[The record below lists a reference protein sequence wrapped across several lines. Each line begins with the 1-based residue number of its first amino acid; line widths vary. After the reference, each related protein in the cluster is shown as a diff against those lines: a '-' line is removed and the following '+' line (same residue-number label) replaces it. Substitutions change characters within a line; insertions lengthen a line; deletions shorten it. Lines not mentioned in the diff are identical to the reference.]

1 MSKSRDFAVTG
12 GQLHEGAP
20 TLRRKPLSIQTKL
33 QHQQQQ
39 QQQQQQKQIRD
50 ANETKTQ
57 LKRSSAMRKTVRFT
71 PSTNLGSEKDE
82 VSPKEPADT
91 DIFTQSPHA
100 SRGSVSSI
108 DFPDHLRPILP
119 IEMEQTTVE
128 ILQPVTYSP
137 DSPGNID
144 ERITAAI
151 KTGIIRSDTVRHKVG
166 VLEYSH
172 RALPQV
178 PQVPQNPQA
187 GRNEGAELQID
198 TESHKRNLSTSSV
211 TDQPRRKKTGSSGSR
226 EIYFTP
232 TDVNSTRIFLS
243 SPLNSP
249 TLPLEFGGESEDD
262 LPTPRA
268 TVAASLTR
276 PPSAIF
282 VGQSLDE
289 AEAKHGDVKD
299 KPEDTLEQ
307 EQSPRQAAIQITPE
321 QLDKLVVALA
331 QSKLVRKHLSKDWF
345 DLEGVPDSDSIVSS
359 FSDVSLPTLTSASSL
374 YSRQNTDSPPLN
386 DGAQPPRYSLEDPHL
401 EQAKREITHA
411 PRTSGGILICDPKIY
426 GTPAKF
432 ASIVHK
438 SALGSRTFL
447 TAPDSSEVECS
458 LRVAPASSANANVRV
473 FLTCVNQIVDRKSG
487 KQASILSA
495 EIDVTERIAKAAL
508 SELAEGT
515 SILVEDIGICASPTA
530 TTTVT
535 KRPSSITPDVRSSI
549 LSSNS
554 SLIDWLAIADDLQAR
569 DQIASMIETAVSVLH
584 NLSSETASPCTH
596 DLLIHLSRL
605 ADQHHDLLILR
616 PTSYHADGIMPH
628 TIKIPHCS
636 RRIFEDWYTDPRGS
650 QAGEKIG
657 ESQAARMF
665 QRGIVTSVAKRARE
679 KESFKIEVFWEKGG
693 RMRQVLRIVPMA
705 GGEDGEERIWCC
717 FVLGERDL
725 SE

>member
-1 MSKSRDFAVTG
+1 MSKSRDFAVTR
-12 GQLHEGAP
+12 GQLHESAP
-20 TLRRKPLSIQTKL
+20 SLRRQPLSIQTKL
-33 QHQQQQ
+33 QQQQQ
-39 QQQQQQKQIRD
+39 QNQISD

-82 VSPKEPADT
+82 VSPHEPAET

-100 SRGSVSSI
+100 SRGSVSSV

-178 PQVPQNPQA
+178 PQVAQA

-198 TESHKRNLSTSSV
+198 NESHKRNLSTSSV

-249 TLPLEFGGESEDD
+249 TLPLEFAGESEDD

-268 TVAASLTR
+268 TVAASATR

-282 VGQSLDE
+282 VGQSVDE
-289 AEAKHGDVKD
+289 GEAKHGDVVHKL
-299 KPEDTLEQ
+299 EDTPEQ
-307 EQSPRQAAIQITPE
+307 NQSPRQPAIQITPE
-321 QLDKLVVALA
+321 QLDRLVVALA

-374 YSRQNTDSPPLN
+374 YSRQNTNSPSVSNGIEL
-386 DGAQPPRYSLEDPHL
+386 PRYSLEDPHL
-401 EQAKREITHA
+401 EQAKRDIPHA

-458 LRVAPASSANANVRV
+458 LRVAPASPGNANVRV

-487 KQASILSA
+487 KQASILST

-515 SILVEDIGICASPTA
+515 SVRVEDIAICTSPTA
-530 TTTVT
+530 TTTAT
-535 KRPSSITPDVRSSI
+535 KPPSSITPDVRSSI

-554 SLIDWLAIADDLQAR
+554 SLIDWLAIADDFQAR
-569 DQIASMIETAVSVLH
+569 DQITSMIETAVSVLH

-665 QRGIVTSVAKRARE
+665 QRGIVTSVAKRAGE

-693 RMRQVLRIVPMA
+693 RMRQVLRIVPMV

>member
-1 MSKSRDFAVTG
+1 MSTSRDFAVVTR
-12 GQLHEGAP
+12 GQLHESSP
-20 TLRRKPLSIQTKL
+20 TLRRQPLSIQTKL
-33 QHQQQQ
+33 RHQQQQ
-39 QQQQQQKQIRD
+39 AQKQISD
-50 ANETKTQ
+50 ANETKSQ

-71 PSTNLGSEKDE
+71 PSTSLGSEKDE
-82 VSPKEPADT
+82 VSPQEPADT
-91 DIFTQSPHA
+91 DIFTRSPHA
-100 SRGSVSSI
+100 SHGSVSSI

-119 IEMEQTTVE
+119 SAMEQTCVE

-178 PQVPQNPQA
+178 PQAPQA
-187 GRNEGAELQID
+187 GRNEGAGLQID
-198 TESHKRNLSTSSV
+198 TESHKRNLSTSSA

-249 TLPLEFGGESEDD
+249 TLPLEVDGESEDD

-282 VGQSLDE
+282 VGRSVDE

-299 KPEDTLEQ
+299 KPENTPEQ
-307 EQSPRQAAIQITPE
+307 SQSPRQTAIQITPE
-321 QLDKLVVALA
+321 QLDRLIVALA

-345 DLEGVPDSDSIVSS
+345 DLEGVPDTDSIVSS
-359 FSDVSLPTLTSASSL
+359 FSHVSLPTLTSASSL
-374 YSRQNTDSPPLN
+374 YSRQNTDSPPVS
-386 DGAQPPRYSLEDPHL
+386 DGAEPPRYSLEDPHL
-401 EQAKREITHA
+401 EQAKGEIPHA
-411 PRTSGGILICDPKIY
+411 PRTSGGLLICDPKIY

-432 ASIVHK
+432 ASVVHK

-473 FLTCVNQIVDRKSG
+473 FLTCVCQIVDRKSG

-495 EIDVTERIAKAAL
+495 EIDVTERIVKAAL

-515 SILVEDIGICASPTA
+515 SVRVEDIAICASPTTAA
-530 TTTVT
+530 TTT
-535 KRPSSITPDVRSSI
+535 KCPSITPDVRSSI

-596 DLLIHLSRL
+596 NLLIHLSRL

-616 PTSYHADGIMPH
+616 PTSYHADGVMPH

-665 QRGIVTSVAKRARE
+665 QRGIVTSVAKRAGE

-693 RMRQVLRIVPMA
+693 RMRQVLRIVPMV
-705 GGEDGEERIWCC
+705 GGEGGEERIWCC